1 MITVK
6 VSRWFRGR
14 FSSRFIFDR
23 VFDYVFE
30 RDSEYSTAAIFC
42 QKLSFALVW
51 TSGVTCLISKVAF
64 QCPQLAVR
72 KLNQKNAATV
82 SKLKTVRSQNGS
94 QNESPETT
102 SKLSLRSSVM
112 GSASRWPSARRQG
125 NKSAGSER
133 QTGSSPCSY
142 PDFSFEPEIQL
153 VSRHAFMHHV
163 GLGHPDALPSMP

>member
-72 KLNQKNAATV
+72 KLNQKNAAIKVENSSV
-82 SKLKTVRSQNGS
+82 SKRVSKREPRNDLETFTAIVRNG
-94 QNESPETT
+94 
-102 SKLSLRSSVM
+102 KRLSV
-112 GSASRWPSARRQG
+112 AFSRAPRQ
-125 NKSAGSER
+125 
-133 QTGSSPCSY
+133 
-142 PDFSFEPEIQL
+142 
-153 VSRHAFMHHV
+153 
-163 GLGHPDALPSMP
+163 

>member
-42 QKLSFALVW
+42 QKQGQKLCFALVW

-72 KLNQKNAATV
+72 KLNQKNAAIKVENSSV
-82 SKLKTVRSQNGS
+82 SKRVSKREPRNDLETFTAIVRNG
-94 QNESPETT
+94 
-102 SKLSLRSSVM
+102 KRLSV
-112 GSASRWPSARRQG
+112 AFSRAPRQ
-125 NKSAGSER
+125 
-133 QTGSSPCSY
+133 
-142 PDFSFEPEIQL
+142 
-153 VSRHAFMHHV
+153 
-163 GLGHPDALPSMP
+163 